1 MDEYNATVEGNFT
14 VSLINDQSDDLVA
27 LTDENFGSAINLWFN
42 NEAEANATFG
52 HISDWNTSAITN
64 LDGIF
69 HFRDQ
74 FNEDI
79 SNWDTSLVTSMKNT
93 FNGASAF
100 NQDIGNWD
108 VSSVTTLM
116 QAFKK
121 FPLPKYWRLECIFS
135 NEYGRNF

>member
-1 MDEYNATVEGNFT
+1 MNTSNATVEGNFT

-42 NEAEANATFG
+42 NEAEANATYG
-52 HISDWNTSAITN
+52 HISDRNTSAITN
-64 LDGIF
+64 LDDL

-93 FNGASAF
+93 FNGASV
-100 NQDIGNWD
+100 NQDIGNLD
-108 VSSVTTLM
+108 VSS
-116 QAFKK
+116 
-121 FPLPKYWRLECIFS
+121 
-135 NEYGRNF
+135 